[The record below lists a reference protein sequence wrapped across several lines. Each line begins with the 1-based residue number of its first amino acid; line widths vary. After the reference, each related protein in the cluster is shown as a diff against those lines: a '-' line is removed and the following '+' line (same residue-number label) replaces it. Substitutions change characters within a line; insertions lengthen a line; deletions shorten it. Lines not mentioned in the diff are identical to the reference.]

1 MRITYPNL
9 HFQKAKMPQAG
20 QVGGSV
26 EQHRGDLGRRPA
38 ATACPLSVSIEVQE
52 PRPCE
57 SGAAAISRIVLAML
71 CLTLELE
78 IVV

>member
-1 MRITYPNL
+1 
-9 HFQKAKMPQAG
+9 
-20 QVGGSV
+20 V
-26 EQHRGDLGRRPA
+26 EQHRGDRGRRPA
-38 ATACPLSVSIEVQE
+38 ATACPLSASLEVQE